1 MISIQIGGGGG
12 RSIGLIILDF
22 KNSWGNAFFQMTKLV
37 FVVCTT
43 YLVIKENHFQKDTS
57 HA

>member
-1 MISIQIGGGGG
+1 MISIQIGGGG

-22 KNSWGNAFFQMTKLV
+22 KNSWGPPFVQMTKLV

-43 YLVIKENHFQKDTS
+43 YLVIKEK
-57 HA
+57 